1 MARWIDLKS
10 TSLRNGFVKNSLA
23 PAFTAFTAIGTLP
36 WPVMKM
42 IGMSIRSTATRLCS
56 SSPLTSGSERSR
68 TRQLGVRTRG
78 RARKSLAVANV
89 SACQPAAQISDSR
102 DARTEGSSSTTNT
115 IGAAYDWGAD
125 VDSSTKALAK
135 CIFYLPGQL
144 SHCKILGPVRS
155 FSNLQYVQQL
165 RYHIFI

>member
-42 IGMSIRSTATRLCS
+42 IGMSIRSTATRLRS
-56 SSPLTSGSERSR
+56 SSPLRSGSERAR

-78 RARKSLAVANV
+78 RERKAGALANV
-89 SACQPAAQISDSR
+89 SAYQPAAQISDSR
-102 DARTEGSSSTTNT
+102 DARTEGSSSTMNT
-115 IGAAYDWGAD
+115 IGAAYDWGDD
-125 VDSSTKALAK
+125 VDSPTKALAEF
-135 CIFYLPGQL
+135 IFYLPGQ
-144 SHCKILGPVRS
+144 SPHCEILGPVRS
-155 FSNLQYVQQL
+155 SATYSMFSNFGITYL
-165 RYHIFI
+165 